1 MNGLQGLGAAIVKF
15 LWKIAVAIILLV
27 FVAALVSWARGNP
40 RQAQATTNKVMNAGA
55 SVIGWTADGI
65 TGMTGGQA
73 AHDGPAGVETIW
85 VENTAPLRW
94 QVGRAIKVWNKGLV
108 GVQLKAGPCQPGAQC
123 IKVTQERLDTPP
135 GESLLLGQTRGWMN
149 KSVHLN
155 SAAVNHVPASHF
167 AYASCHEVGHALRVP
182 HNASKASCM
191 YASAAGAALSPA
203 PEDYAA
209 VNAEYG
215 H

>member
-1 MNGLQGLGAAIVKF
+1 MGWLEGFGAAIVGGIRK
-15 LWKIAVAIILLV
+15 LIVAVILLIV
-27 FVAALVSWARGNP
+27 LAALIHWARNNSG
-40 RQAQATTNKVMNAGA
+40 QAQATSDKVMGA
-55 SVIGWTADGI
+55 VASGIGWAADGV

-73 AHDGPAGVETIW
+73 AHDGPGGVETIW
-85 VENTAPLRW
+85 VENTAPNRW
-94 QVGRAIKVWNKGLV
+94 HVGAAIRAWNKGLV
-108 GVQLKAGPCQPGAQC
+108 GVRLKAGPCQPGAQC
-123 IKVTQERLDTPP
+123 IRVTQERLDTPP
-135 GESLLLGQTRGWMN
+135 GESLLLGQTRGWLD

-155 SAAVNHVPASHF
+155 SAAVNHVSASHF
-167 AYASCHEVGHALRVP
+167 VYASCHELGHALGVP

-191 YASAAGAALSPA
+191 FESAAGAALSPA